1 MSMFIVSI
9 FSNEAKAYEAVQAFD
24 ELHID
29 GSISLY
35 DTTVVQRQPAG
46 GLEIKQEGASGVA
59 TTGIG
64 TLVGSLLGVFGGP
77 AGVAIGAAAG
87 TAIGGTTAL
96 VRGDVSDEFLED
108 IAKKMKP
115 GDYAVLAEVSEK
127 WTAPIDT
134 RIQALGGTVLREK
147 RADYVDGLI
156 EKRAEAFK
164 AEVEE
169 RKTEHASR
177 KAERMDARLD
187 DHIFEARERLQR
199 IADRASDRLDNTK
212 AEMQHKLEALEDQ
225 AKNAKPEVKK
235 QIEQHIA
242 EIRKDFTERERK
254 LSHAFEIA
262 QQALQP

>member
-1 MSMFIVSI
+1 MSTFIVSI
-9 FSNEAKAYEAVQAFD
+9 FPNEAKAYEAVRAFD
-24 ELHID
+24 ELHME
-29 GSISLY
+29 GTVSVY
-35 DTTVVQRQPAG
+35 ETTVVQRGPDG
-46 GLEIKQEGASGVA
+46 GLVTKQSGYGGFA

-64 TLVGSLLGVFGGP
+64 TLVGALLGIFGGP
-77 AGVAIGAAAG
+77 VGIAVGATAG
-87 TAIGGTTAL
+87 TAIGATTAL
-96 VRGDVSDEFLED
+96 ARGDVSDEFLED
-108 IAKKMKP
+108 VAKKMKP

-147 RADYVDGLI
+147 RSDYADTLM

-177 KAERMDARLD
+177 KAERMEAQLD

-199 IADRASDRLDNTK
+199 IASRTRDRLDNTK
-212 AEMQHKLEALEDQ
+212 AEMQQKLGALEDQ
-225 AKNAKPEVKK
+225 TKKAKPEVKK

-242 EIRKDFTERERK
+242 DIRKNFTERERK
-254 LSHAFEIA
+254 LSHAFELA